1 MQKAQRFTGFYRVF
15 EMRTLIARNNNS
27 YVRMRLEDA
36 FGSIMAYGW
45 EGKYDMG
52 GSFADSDICFVEGQ
66 SRFRIDRWIVDLTY
80 IQQAKEVG
88 EGNATRFLPQSM
100 CARPDCLP
108 RLVAVTDQLSH
119 PALKSF
125 LSSIFLDLKLAEG
138 FLTVPASQRHHHSY
152 PGGLFVHSIE
162 CAEIVHAS
170 YPVQGCEKELGTVAA
185 LLHDIAKTR
194 TMTATKRTTL
204 GYVVEHDHLTLET
217 LAPYLIKLEQT
228 WPDGSIALRYLLT
241 CNGSKKSLPLMPIA
255 EAVKYA
261 DRVSSAI
268 DARRLAYNDEP
279 EWKRFARL
287 DVGGPTNR
295 FWSPSVIGC
304 DDELAHYVSMCPR
317 DFAISKYSLRVLS
330 A

>member
-1 MQKAQRFTGFYRVF
+1 MLSTSDLMQKAQRFTGFYRVF

-52 GSFADSDICFVEGQ
+52 GSFADSDICFIEGQ

-88 EGNATRFLPQSM
+88 EGNATRFIPQSM

-125 LSSIFLDLKLAEG
+125 LSSIFLDLKLVER

-170 YPVQGCEKELGTVAA
+170 YPVPGWEKELGIVAA

-194 TMTATKRTTL
+194 TMTATKKTTL
-204 GYVVEHDHLTLET
+204 GYVVDHDLLTLET
-217 LAPYLIKLEQT
+217 LATHLSKIDT
-228 WPDGSIALRYLLT
+228 SWPDGATALRYLLT
-241 CNGSKKSLPLMPIA
+241 WNLNKKSLPLIPVA
-255 EAVKYA
+255 ETVRYA
-261 DRVSSAI
+261 DRISSAL
-268 DARRLAYNDEP
+268 DARMLAYTDEP
-279 EWKRFARL
+279 KWKSFARL
-287 DVGGPTNR
+287 DVGGPVNR
-295 FWSPSVIGC
+295 FWMPLVTQTIPSIC
-304 DDELAHYVSMCPR
+304 EKTY
-317 DFAISKYSLRVLS
+317 SKK
-330 A
+330 